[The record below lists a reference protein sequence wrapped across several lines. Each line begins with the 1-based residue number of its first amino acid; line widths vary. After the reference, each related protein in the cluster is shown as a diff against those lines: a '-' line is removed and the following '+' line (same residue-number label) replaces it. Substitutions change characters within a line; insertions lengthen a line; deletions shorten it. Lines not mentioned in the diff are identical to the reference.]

1 MPSGVSNARSS
12 ANAISWIVFF
22 LSGLPFT
29 RYSAPSISMSSGEA
43 SSMCAAYSLAFSRI
57 LAAALSAAPVPTFDV
72 REPYEP

>member
-22 LSGLPFT
+22 FSGEPLT

-43 SSMCAAYSLAFSRI
+43 SSMCAA
-57 LAAALSAAPVPTFDV
+57 
-72 REPYEP
+72 